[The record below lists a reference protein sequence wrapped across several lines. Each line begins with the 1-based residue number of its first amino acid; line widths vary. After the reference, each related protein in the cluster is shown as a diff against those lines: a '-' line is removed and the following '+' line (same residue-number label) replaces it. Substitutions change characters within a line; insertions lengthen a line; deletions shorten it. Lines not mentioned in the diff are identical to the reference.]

1 MLYTPQCYPPPEF
14 SDLLMWTGGVQAL
27 SSIVGSLSLP
37 SAAILEW
44 LDSHVQVRM
53 SILFAY
59 MFGKSQLCAQ
69 LLTWLAQTWAPI
81 RAALNPLFVVLG
93 CAPAYHL
100 LIFAVGGFFDFVAP
114 YTAVSSLLVRLTC
127 IASWSCRCI

>member
-1 MLYTPQCYPPPEF
+1 M
-14 SDLLMWTGGVQAL
+14 QAL

-59 MFGKSQLCAQ
+59 MFGKSQLFAQ
-69 LLTWLAQTWAPI
+69 LLTWLAQTWAPV
-81 RAALNPLFVVLG
+81 RAALDPLFLVLG
-93 CAPAYHL
+93 KVSDCHNNYLTSFMPR
-100 LIFAVGGFFDFVAP
+100 GGR
-114 YTAVSSLLVRLTC
+114 RLD
-127 IASWSCRCI
+127 WS

>member
-1 MLYTPQCYPPPEF
+1 M
-14 SDLLMWTGGVQAL
+14 DVQAL

-59 MFGKSQLCAQ
+59 MFGKSQLFAQ
-69 LLTWLAQTWAPI
+69 LLTWLAQTWAPV
-81 RAALNPLFVVLG
+81 RAALDPLFLVLG
-93 CAPAYHL
+93 CAPHL
-100 LIFAVGGFFDFVAP
+100 EDLVMC
-114 YTAVSSLLVRLTC
+114 SLLHTWHC
-127 IASWSCRCI
+127 IFDIAICKL

>member
-1 MLYTPQCYPPPEF
+1 M
-14 SDLLMWTGGVQAL
+14 VQAL

-59 MFGKSQLCAQ
+59 MFGKSQLFAQ
-69 LLTWLAQTWAPI
+69 LLTWLAQTWAPV
-81 RAALNPLFVVLG
+81 RAALDPLFLVLG
-93 CAPAYHL
+93 Y
-100 LIFAVGGFFDFVAP
+100 
-114 YTAVSSLLVRLTC
+114 VSSRHTE
-127 IASWSCRCI
+127 